1 MTVDRLGNHHAG
13 DGRFT
18 TKPVNP
24 QSPVDLL
31 SLLDTIDASRKE
43 ILADARFHA
52 DWSHGLETLQSVPNS
67 GCGLELYIEDDEWVV
82 DSYINIADHCAI
94 CFYRLDTSECANV
107 FCPKCKQQ
115 TDASVF
121 GSRRGF
127 REIGNQSR
135 RAINETVNEAMYWMN
150 AKKESRCKSHEEMME
165 DEYPRI
171 EKILKDKMEAF
182 NQADP
187 KEITYLQSQQTWF
200 YDGEEIH
207 LDATTGCLAIHR
219 PLTRFGYTDVFNVDL
234 VLSTPW
240 QAVEERKTNGNR

>member
-1 MTVDRLGNHHAG
+1 MVIDSLGNHHAG

-18 TKPVNP
+18 TKPVNQ

-31 SLLDTIDASRKE
+31 SLLDEVDASRQE

-52 DWSHGLETLQSVPNS
+52 DWSRGLETLRSIPNS
-67 GCGLELYIEDDEWVV
+67 GCGLELYVEDGEWVV
-82 DSYINIADHCAI
+82 DSYINIADHCAV
-94 CFYRLDTSECANV
+94 CFYPLDTSEPASV
-107 FCPKCKQQ
+107 FCPQCKSK

-121 GSRRGF
+121 GARRGF
-127 REIGNQSR
+127 SEIGNQSR
-135 RAINETVNEAMYWMN
+135 RAIKETIDEAAYWMRSRRD
-150 AKKESRCKSHEEMME
+150 SRCKSREEMIA
-165 DEYPRI
+165 DESPRI

-182 NQADP
+182 QQADP

-207 LDATTGCLAIHR
+207 LDSTTGCLTIHR

-234 VLSTPW
+234 LLSTPW
-240 QAVEERKTNGNR
+240 QAAVEERKTNGN